1 MFTQLDDDG
10 QEFMV
15 EYVSWSN
22 NKMEVKYNSYER
34 ECLAIVWAIFFH
46 FGAIFMVSP
55 FTLVIDHQP
64 LKFFIEL
71 DQFIR
76 KFAKWAWLI
85 LHECDFDIVHQVGR
99 VNQDVDGLNQT
110 LSSNEEN
117 TIGAQ
122 WNGEV
127 DLEVVL
133 RWHASAYLCALL
145 GCFGTLQMDMNMGH
159 SHDVDIES

>member
-1 MFTQLDDDG
+1 
-10 QEFMV
+10 
-15 EYVSWSN
+15 
-22 NKMEVKYNSYER
+22 
-34 ECLAIVWAIFFH
+34 
-46 FGAIFMVSP
+46 
-55 FTLVIDHQP
+55 LVIDHQP